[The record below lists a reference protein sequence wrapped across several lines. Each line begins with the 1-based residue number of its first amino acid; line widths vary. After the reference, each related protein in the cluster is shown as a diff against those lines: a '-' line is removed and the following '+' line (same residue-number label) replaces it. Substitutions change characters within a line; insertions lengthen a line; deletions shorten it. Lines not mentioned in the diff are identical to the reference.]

1 MSVNQRPYTT
11 SDAEAVERCGI
22 ATVTLTNHLAAFA
35 AELAEFTPAFVSA
48 WRAQVLAAQQFPS
61 EEYTDDQSRMLRN
74 AVNDAVKGAT
84 SAVTPIRFFAHEAFG
99 KGGYYRS
106 FRFSEF
112 NAQRSKPSAL
122 VTYLRALHRT
132 AIKHQV
138 ALTAKGMTPA
148 HLTALTAAATALA
161 TAEEEH
167 EYFKNEKMAMAYE
180 RGQLHTA
187 MWRTFQ
193 QVSRAADLVFMN
205 DPIKRALFNVG

>member
-1 MSVNQRPYTT
+1 MKEPTRPYVL
-11 SDAEAVERCGI
+11 SDQEATERCGT
-22 ATVTLTNHLAAFA
+22 ASVALNSHLAAFA
-35 AELAEFTPAFVSA
+35 AELPEFTPAYVA
-48 WRAQVLAAQQFPS
+48 DWRAQILAAQEFPT
-61 EEYTDDQSRMLRN
+61 EEYNDDRSILLHN
-74 AVNDAVKGAT
+74 AVNDAVKAA
-84 SAVTPIRFFAHEAFG
+84 SAAVHPIRFFAHDAFG
-99 KGGYYRS
+99 PAGYYRA
-106 FRFSEF
+106 FRFKEF